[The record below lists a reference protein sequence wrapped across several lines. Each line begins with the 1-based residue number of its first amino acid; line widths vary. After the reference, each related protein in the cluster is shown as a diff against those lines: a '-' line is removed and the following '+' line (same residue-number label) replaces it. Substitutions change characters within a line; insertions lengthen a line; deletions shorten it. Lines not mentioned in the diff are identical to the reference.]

1 MSSFDYN
8 NNTWDVIGSYFENI
22 GLVNHQI
29 GSYNDFIDHIFPTIT
44 KQYNPISI
52 LFQERKKKPKN
63 KNKEKEDKEDK
74 QDKEENDDNKND
86 INSKI
91 RIHYWWS

>member
-8 NNTWDVIGSYFENI
+8 NNTWDVIDSYFKNI

-29 GSYNDFIDHIFPTIT
+29 GSYNNFIDHLFPTIT

-52 LFQERKKKPKN
+52 RFQERKKKQKN
-63 KNKEKEDKEDK
+63 KAKSESNKEEKEE
-74 QDKEENDDNKND
+74 KEENNDNKDNKND
-86 INSKI
+86 INSKPL
-91 RIHYWWS
+91 

>member
-8 NNTWDVIGSYFENI
+8 NNTWDVIDSYFKNV

-29 GSYNDFIDHIFPTIT
+29 GSYNHFIDHLFPTIT

-52 LFQERKKKPKN
+52 RFQERKR
-63 KNKEKEDKEDK
+63 K
-74 QDKEENDDNKND
+74 QDKDKQKFETKEKD
-86 INSKI
+86 SK
-91 RIHYWWS
+91 